1 MTLGY
6 TRDTFVPLTPV
17 ARTSFVLVV
26 RSALDIHSY
35 NDFLKTVAR
44 GFTLGFWHEP
54 TARVINQWIELAGIP
69 KPVIHTYTGSTTQ
82 AEALVSGEI
91 DFAFDTWVAARAND
105 NVRAI
110 AVLDSESGL
119 GLDCLSTRYP
129 GIDIDN
135 WYGIVAPATMDPE
148 LAKKLEQ
155 VLAEGFRKDK
165 YRQRL
170 EDLEFRPWS
179 GTADDF
185 REQQQKTIDFYQNIK

>member
-1 MTLGY
+1 
-6 TRDTFVPLTPV
+6 
-17 ARTSFVLVV
+17 V

-35 NDFLKTVAR
+35 NDFLQRVSK

-54 TARVINQWIELAGIP
+54 TARVINKWIDLAGLP
-69 KPVIHTYTGSTTQ
+69 KPTMQSYTGSTTQ
-82 AEALVSGEI
+82 AEALAQGKI
-91 DFAFDTWVAARAND
+91 DFAFDTWVAARANP
-105 NVRAI
+105 NIRAI
-110 AVLDSESGL
+110 AVLDSGSGL
-119 GLDCLSTRYP
+119 GLDCLSDRYP

-170 EDLEFRPWS
+170 EDLEFRSWS
-179 GTADDF
+179 GTPDDF
-185 REQQQKTIDFYQNIK
+185 KDQQQKTIDFYQNIK